1 MGSGFWRQPNP
12 RGGPPLHKEWCSQD
26 RPALGCLNQQ
36 PEAPLRGRA
45 PRRPRSPG
53 TKARNPTRW
62 VFSRANDSGIGAL
75 KAGEVPRINSSSFD
89 LFGHISQ
96 AVFQDP
102 VAALSLDNQ
111 TVFNDYFQPI
121 DFGTTESFNVTL
133 NGPTALGGGP
143 SAFNIAFYAADGAT
157 SLLTVSPDGNA
168 GQIVVNPDGTTA
180 VATFAS
186 GPNAGSA
193 LTITA
198 AVSSSVPEP
207 VDLMLL
213 SISFAVAPLLWRKR
227 LYFRKTQ
234 RS

>member
-1 MGSGFWRQPNP
+1 MLKPAAGSTSAGSGTEKAKKP
-12 RGGPPLHKEWCSQD
+12 RYKGEKSN
-26 RPALGCLNQQ
+26 ALGVL
-36 PEAPLRGRA
+36 ARKRLRHRRSQSGR
-45 PRRPRSPG
+45 
-53 TKARNPTRW
+53 
-62 VFSRANDSGIGAL
+62 
-75 KAGEVPRINSSSFD
+75 SSKNKFIVFD

-207 VDLMLL
+207 ADLMLL
-213 SISFAVAPLLWRKR
+213 SISFAVGPAAVAQASVFPQNAALVKSQKWIDFRRRSPLVGGTTW
-227 LYFRKTQ
+227 
-234 RS
+234 